1 MLEAARRATEA
12 DIEAL
17 EPLAAALRA
26 ELRDHRGGVMWELA
40 ESDSRDPDSR
50 FAAALGAPD
59 ELLVVGTYDGAVCGY
74 AWAVTLPLADGR
86 LRAVIP
92 EIYVDP
98 TARKVGLGEAILS
111 EVTVWATEAGCI
123 GLDAM
128 ALPGT
133 RDTKNFFETAG
144 MKSRML
150 IVHRELP

>member
-1 MLEAARRATEA
+1 MESARRATEQ
-12 DIEAL
+12 DIAAL
-17 EPLAAALRA
+17 NPLAAALRD
-26 ELRDHRGGVMWELA
+26 ELREHRGGLMWELA

-50 FAAALGAPD
+50 FATALALDD
-59 ELLVVGTYDGAVCGY
+59 EIIIVGEFEGVVCGY
-74 AWAVTLPLADGR
+74 AWAVTIPLADGR

-98 TARKVGLGEAILS
+98 GARKVGLGETMLDAVTAWAIDQ
-111 EVTVWATEAGCI
+111 GCI

>member
-1 MLEAARRATEA
+1 MEAARRATSD

-17 EPLAAALRA
+17 IPLAAALRE
-26 ELRDHRGGVMWELA
+26 ELREHRGGVMWELA

-50 FAAALGAPD
+50 FVAALEQPD
-59 ELLVVGTYDGAVCGY
+59 ECVVVGTYEDAVVAY
-74 AWAVTLPLADGR
+74 AWAVTIPLADGT

-98 TARKVGLGEAILS
+98 TARKVGLGEAMLN
-111 EVTVWATEAGCI
+111 EVIAWATEQECI
-123 GLDAM
+123 ALDAM

-133 RDTKNFFETAG
+133 RETKNFFETAG

-150 IVHRELP
+150 IVSRDLP